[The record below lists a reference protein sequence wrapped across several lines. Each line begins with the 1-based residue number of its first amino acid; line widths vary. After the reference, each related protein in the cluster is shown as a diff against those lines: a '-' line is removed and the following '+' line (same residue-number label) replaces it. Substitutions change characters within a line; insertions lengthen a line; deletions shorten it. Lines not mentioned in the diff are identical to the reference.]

1 MAQWIAHP
9 TSNREVA
16 GSSPAVGVLVFI
28 LNKALLAQ
36 LVRAHD
42 C

>member
-16 GSSPAVGVLVFI
+16 GSSPAVGVL
-28 LNKALLAQ
+28 ALLAQ
-36 LVRAHD
+36 LVRAYD